1 MEEFSCFK
9 LIYEDSRRLIFTD
22 VKRQAGW
29 QFGRQGKEKKKKK
42 DGIANTPESWYPVI
56 SGDKQTVAW

>member
-9 LIYEDSRRLIFTD
+9 RNYEDSRRLIFAD

-29 QFGRQGKEKKKKK
+29 QFGRQGKKKKKTELQIPPNP
-42 DGIANTPESWYPVI
+42 DT
-56 SGDKQTVAW
+56 Q

>member
-9 LIYEDSRRLIFTD
+9 RNYEDSRRLIFAD

-29 QFGRQGKEKKKKK
+29 QFGRQGKKKNK

-56 SGDKQTVAW
+56 SRDKQTVAR